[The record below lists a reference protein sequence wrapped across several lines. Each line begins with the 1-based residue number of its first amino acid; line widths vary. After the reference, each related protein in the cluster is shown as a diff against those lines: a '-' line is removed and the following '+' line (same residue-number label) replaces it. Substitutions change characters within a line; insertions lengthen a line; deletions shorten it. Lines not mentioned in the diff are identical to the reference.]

1 MARQQ
6 ANPQPVDA
14 AVTPRFGS
22 IPTFMR
28 LPHLKDPSQLDIAL
42 IGVPWDGGTTNRAGA
57 RHGPREIRNMSSFM
71 RKVHHVSRIAPYE
84 LARVA
89 DLGDAPVNPIDLM
102 DSLARIE
109 RFFAKVHAGGCI
121 PLSAGGDHLVTLPI
135 FRAIA
140 AKRPIGMIHFDAHSD
155 TNDRYFG
162 DNKYTHGTPFRRA
175 VEEGL
180 LDPKR
185 VVQIGIRGSIY
196 SADDMEFA
204 ENSGMRV
211 IYMEEFTKLG
221 VEKTIK
227 EARRVAGRGAT
238 YISFDVDGL
247 DPVYAPGTGTP
258 EIGGLTTLEAQH
270 VLRGLQGLDLIGGD
284 VVEVSP
290 PFDPSGNT
298 ALVGATIMFEILCLL
313 ADAVARRRKG
323 KKK

>member
-1 MARQQ
+1 MNDNTH
-6 ANPQPVDA
+6 NPQPVDA
-14 AVTPRFGS
+14 AIVPRFS
-22 IPTFMR
+22 AIPTFMR
-28 LPHLKDPSQLDIAL
+28 LPHVTDPAKLDIAL

-71 RKVHHVSRIAPYE
+71 RKVHHVSRIAPYD
-84 LARVA
+84 LARIA
-89 DLGDAPVNPIDLM
+89 DFGDAPVNPIDLM
-102 DSLARIE
+102 DTLARIE
-109 RFFAKVHAGGCI
+109 TFFAKVHAARAL

-140 AKRPIGMIHFDAHSD
+140 KSRPIGMVHFDAHSD

-185 VVQIGIRGSIY
+185 TVQVGIRGSIY
-196 SADDMEFA
+196 APDDMDFA
-204 ENSGMRV
+204 ENAGMRV

-221 VEKTIK
+221 AEKVI
-227 EARRVAGRGAT
+227 AISRRVVGDGPT

-247 DPVYAPGTGTP
+247 DPVFAPGTGTP
-258 EIGGLTTLEAQH
+258 EIGGLTTREAQE
-270 VLRGLQGLDLIGGD
+270 VIRGLQGLNLVGGD

-298 ALVGATIMFEILCLL
+298 ALVGATFMFEIMCLL
-313 ADAVARRRKG
+313 ADAVARRRPA
-323 KKK
+323 